1 MAGTNE
7 RGVAGLVN
15 MTVAVAGFDQEGQQL
30 V

>member
-1 MAGTNE
+1 MAGASE

-15 MTVAVAGFDQEGQQL
+15 MTVVVVGFVQEGQQL